1 LQVNSPQESLDL
13 AKLALQ
19 GEHKKASSMICMTA
33 GAALYVSGIANSL
46 ESGVELAKRSVE
58 SGEGLKKL
66 NQLVE
71 FTSQF

>member
-1 LQVNSPQESLDL
+1 
-13 AKLALQ
+13 
-19 GEHKKASSMICMTA
+19 MICMTA
-33 GAALYVSGIANSL
+33 GAALYVSDIANSL
-46 ESGVELAKRSVE
+46 ETGVELAKRSVE